1 MIDYRLFYPK
11 MSIDDEA
18 RARRPRKGHAARRV
32 YRLPERQTVR
42 NGGRR

>member
-11 MSIDDEA
+11 MSIDDQA
-18 RARRPRKGHAARRV
+18 RTRRPHEGHAAQRV
-32 YRLPERQTVR
+32 YRLPERQTGR